1 MTTAVAMEPST
12 EEEIAD
18 LLAGEDKQEALARLS
33 SLFSARGRDIRYLWA
48 CAQLL
53 QHFEPYLSYHHDVLW
68 RIIGS
73 TWLAQ
78 TCGTE
83 ALRDK
88 IFYEAVGPSYL
99 RVVNAVAGTCRFPP
113 HLPTSNERRRLL
125 FVSHALIS
133 PNVHSPTLVAFEYI
147 GALARLFD
155 VEIMLLDARHYP
167 KEPSSDF
174 VSGSSWAHGSR
185 APGLSS
191 LNLAGHPI
199 MIYTTKTQGM
209 TEEKLVDAVNVALR
223 FNPDFVIAHGWF
235 NFIGDL
241 LARRFPTVCMEM
253 TRTEPVSQAHSFIL
267 FENMVRHLRM
277 PATGLLPHEPKTY
290 SLNSL
295 LPPPPR
301 VASYARERFGLTA
314 DHIVYVIVGYRLHSD
329 ITDAFD
335 EVLAHLLDHVPNA
348 VILTVGN
355 QRRYRHP
362 RLLAAADRVRHL
374 GLESDLRALYAICD
388 CFLNPPRQGGGGSA
402 LLAVAEHLPILTLPD
417 CDVAGVIGNANAVV
431 DLDELAARA
440 IALGRDANFRAEAR
454 AAAKALWENVP
465 KFDDT
470 VRALW
475 DVLIETKMDFDIR
488 ASESV

>member
-33 SLFSARGRDIRYLWA
+33 SLFSARGRDIRYLWG

-53 QHFEPYLSYHHDVLW
+53 PHFEPYLSYHHDALW
-68 RIIGS
+68 RIVGS
-73 TWLAQ
+73 TWLA
-78 TCGTE
+78 CGAE
-83 ALRDK
+83 QLRDK
-88 IFYEAVGPSYL
+88 IFYEALGPSYL
-99 RVVNAVAGTCRFPP
+99 RVVNTIAAKCRFPP
-113 HLPTSNERRRLL
+113 CLPSGGERRRLL
-125 FVSHALIS
+125 FVSHAFIS
-133 PNVHSPTLVAFEYI
+133 PEFHSPTLVACEYMRT
-147 GALARLFD
+147 LARLFD
-155 VEIMLLDARHYP
+155 VEILLLDARHYP
-167 KEPSSDF
+167 KERSSDF
-174 VSGSSWAHGSR
+174 VSGYAWAHGSR
-185 APGLSS
+185 APGLSG
-191 LNLAGHPI
+191 LNLADRSI

-209 TEEKLVDAVNVALR
+209 AEEKLVEAMNVALR

-267 FENMVRHLRM
+267 FENMVRRLRL
-277 PATGLLPHEPKTY
+277 PATGLLPYEPKTY

-301 VASYARERFGLTA
+301 VATYGRERYGLTA
-314 DHIVYVIVGYRLHSD
+314 DHIVYVIVGYRLYSE
-329 ITDAFD
+329 ITDAFE
-335 EVLAHLLDHVPNA
+335 EVLVRLLDDAPNA
-348 VILTVGN
+348 VILTAGN
-355 QRRYRHP
+355 PRRYRHP

-374 GLESDLRALYAICD
+374 GLVSDLRALYAVCD

-402 LLAVAEHLPILTLPD
+402 LLALAEHLPIITLAN
-417 CDVAGVIGNANAVV
+417 CDVAGVIGNANTVV
-431 DLDELAARA
+431 DLDEFASRA
-440 IALGRDANFRAEAR
+440 IALARDAQFRADAR
-454 AAAKALWENVP
+454 AAAKALWENAP

-488 ASESV
+488 RASESV